1 MNEEDVSK
9 VVTTQ
14 ADTGSVDVEDEATSD
29 VDREPPAA
37 IESRFLYVDVAAQR
51 AKQLRRGAVPRLEEL
66 APNPDTGVRPALNS
80 KLERIA
86 MREVSFQ
93 KIYYEVPEKKSA
105 NEETS

>member
-1 MNEEDVSK
+1 MSEQNESE

-14 ADTGSVDVEDEATSD
+14 ADIEAADVETETTPD
-29 VDREPPAA
+29 VDREPPNA
-37 IESRFLYVDVAAQR
+37 IDSRFLYVDVAAQR
-51 AKQLRRGAVPRLEEL
+51 AKQLRRGALPRLEEL
-66 APNPDTGVRPALNS
+66 APNPETGVRPSPNS

-93 KIYYEVPEKKSA
+93 KIYYEVPEQKSA